1 MRINALIYGG
11 VLPTFAVQLDADSFS
26 SGKMVL
32 DTRTVSPFSLG
43 QIFCP
48 RTIYPEEKVSG

>member
-1 MRINALIYGG
+1 MRINTLIYGG

-26 SGKMVL
+26 SGKMVP
-32 DTRTVSPFSLG
+32 DTRTVSLG